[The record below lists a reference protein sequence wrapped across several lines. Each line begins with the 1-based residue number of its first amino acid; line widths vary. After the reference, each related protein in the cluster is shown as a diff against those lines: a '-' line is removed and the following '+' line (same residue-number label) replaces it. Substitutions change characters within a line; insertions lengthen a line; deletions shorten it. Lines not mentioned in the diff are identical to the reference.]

1 MANFSEDQV
10 RQFYVV
16 TSKATTITNNSAAGA
31 IKVRSSAE
39 DLWFEYASPNGEHG
53 GVGVVRSDLI
63 NKKKIDYVTA
73 SPARVRNLRRLEVTF
88 DPLINSG
95 APIVGQDYILR
106 FTFFGLGLGGF
117 ENQYIKEGGAYRVK
131 TGNTAANVYEA
142 LADLIKVNFSREAYP
157 LIKVSLKGDAATAT
171 MTTNSGVTV
180 TAKEVGT
187 AGNKLKFAIASVSA
201 TTPGVTVSTSSGV
214 TTITASL
221 TAAAKTIGDL
231 KTLVESATDLVT
243 ITGTAATAVS
253 AETTAVALEGGTTT
267 GIIIEEVP
275 QPWVLGKRQAD
286 QVHFVLHTVP
296 INVDG
301 SQVPWGV
308 ITDTTSTNTGNQVT
322 NGKMVA
328 DMEWF
333 YIGERADQFR
343 GVGYPDNF
351 ETKYLADPSK
361 TYDFIDI
368 QFYYSGD
375 AEDVQRSKKMITLAI
390 PTDAMVDSDTLTETL
405 IADITSAGVT
415 VNDLTQ

>member
-16 TSKATTITNNSAAGA
+16 TSKDTTITNNSAAGA

-73 SPARVRNLRRLEVTF
+73 SPARVRKLQRAIVALDSDVSAN
-88 DPLINSG
+88 
-95 APIVGQDYILR
+95 PIAGQDYILR
-106 FTFFGLGLGGF
+106 FVFYGLGMGGN
-117 ENQYIKEGGAYRVK
+117 ENQYIKEGGAYRAK
-131 TGNTAANVYEA
+131 TGDTADILYNKLIN
-142 LADLIKVNFSREAYP
+142 LAKLNFSREAYP
-157 LIKVSLKGDAATAT
+157 LINISLNGTAATAT
-171 MTTNSGVTV
+171 MSTNSGVTV

-187 AGNKLKFAIASVSA
+187 AGNKLKFAVASVSA
-201 TTPGVTVSTSSGV
+201 DAPGVTVTTASGV

-221 TAAAKTIGDL
+221 TAANKTIGDL

-243 ITGTAATAVS
+243 ITGTAATEVK
-253 AETTAVALEGGTTT
+253 AEATAVALEGGTST
-267 GIIIEEVP
+267 GIVIEEVP

-286 QVHFVLHTVP
+286 QIRFSVHTVP

-301 SQVPWGV
+301 SPVPWGTV
-308 ITDTTSTNTGNQVT
+308 TDDTANGSVT
-322 NGKMVA
+322 INNGKMVA

-351 ETKYLADPSK
+351 ETKYLANPSK
-361 TYDFIDI
+361 AYDFIDI
-368 QFYYSGD
+368 QYYYSGD

-390 PTDAMVDSDTLTETL
+390 PTDAEVGSDTLTETL